1 MVKGRDQMKLT
12 VDFSPCVALEVLIAS
27 LIAFFTAIGNSAM
40 VSNLF
45 AVGFIIIFCYVLL
58 NIHNWRYGQS
68 IVLFL
73 SLCIMNVFVNGLFEN
88 GRFDFNYLK
97 KVIMFAAF
105 TLFLNAA
112 AREEIYIS
120 NTTVKLIKILP
131 VLAGTFLVYSYSY
144 MGNTGTIAGGITLGF
159 SNPNFAGM
167 WLLHFFLYG
176 CLFVLEALNGSKIR
190 ILLIPILIQIWKM
203 IILTRA
209 RSCFIG
215 IAAFFLLLI
224 LGVWNKRTNKFV
236 LFCIAITPFVFAII
250 YLNIAYS
257 AWFQQT
263 FSFAI
268 STGKSLTSRV
278 GIWRYALE
286 RFWEHP
292 ITGNY
297 SGISFGTGWFQMHNT
312 HIDVLCSYGIL
323 AAILF
328 VKNLYQNMIAVN
340 DRTDSLYQYAAFCA
354 FCAVIITGTFEAAIV
369 SGATGLNLLT
379 VAFLV
384 LAKYRSDFE
393 SYSDII

>member
-1 MVKGRDQMKLT
+1 MKLT
-12 VDFSPCVALEVLIAS
+12 VDFSPCVTLEVLIAS

-45 AVGFIIIFCYVLL
+45 AISFIVIFGFAQLD
-58 NIHNWRYGQS
+58 IHNWRYGQS

-73 SLCIMNVFVNGLFEN
+73 SLCIMNVFINGLFEN

-112 AREEIYIS
+112 AREEFYIS
-120 NTTVKLIKILP
+120 NITVKIIKILP
-131 VLAGTFLVYSYSY
+131 VLAGTFLAYSYSY
-144 MGNTGTIAGGITLGF
+144 MGNTGTVAGAITLGF

-176 CLFVLEALNGSKIR
+176 CLFVLEAVNGSKIR
-190 ILLIPILIQIWKM
+190 LLLIPILIQIWKM
-203 IILTRA
+203 VILTQA

-215 IAAFFLLLI
+215 IAAFFVLLI
-224 LGVWNKRTNKFV
+224 LGVRNKKTNKFV
-236 LFCIAITPFVFAII
+236 LLCIAITPFVFAII
-250 YLNIAYS
+250 YLSIAYS

-263 FSFAI
+263 FNFVI

-297 SGISFGTGWFQMHNT
+297 SGISFGTGQAQMHNT

-328 VKNLYQNMIAVN
+328 VKNLYQNMVAVN
-340 DRTDSLYQYAAFCA
+340 DCTDSLYQYAAFCA
-354 FCAVIITGTFEAAIV
+354 FCAVIIAGTFEAAIV
-369 SGATGLNLLT
+369 SGAMGLNLLT
-379 VAFLV
+379 VSFLV
-384 LAKYRSDFE
+384 LAKNGSSYE
-393 SYSDII
+393 SLGDKYEQFQI